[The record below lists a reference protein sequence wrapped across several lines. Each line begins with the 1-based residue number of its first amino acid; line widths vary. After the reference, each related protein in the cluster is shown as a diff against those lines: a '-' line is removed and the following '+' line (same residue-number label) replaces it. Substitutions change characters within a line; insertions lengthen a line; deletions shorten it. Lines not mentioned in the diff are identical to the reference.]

1 MSHPHQRYIAELDGV
16 RALSVMS
23 VIACHTLP
31 SAPGGFV
38 GVDIFFVLSGF
49 LITRLLLAERDS
61 HGEIGIASFYMRRAL
76 RLMPAFYTMLAAI
89 VAFLLVTGTGD
100 RLSFET
106 VLASGFYLMN
116 WTRAFGMGHDG
127 FLGHTWSLAVE
138 EQFYLLWPLLL
149 VAILGRIARGTLPR
163 AIAVLILGVMVW
175 RCTLLLAG
183 ADPMRIYNGTD
194 TRIDSLLVG
203 ALCASIRQPERS
215 PLLGRL
221 AAGSALLLALQ
232 IPFLSWQS
240 AVLQSIG
247 FTALAGL
254 AGVVVLWAASSP
266 SGASARL
273 LRSAPF
279 TGLGRISYGVYLW
292 HYPLLML
299 FLPSLREHSPAL
311 VFVLISVGSVALA
324 AISFLLVERP
334 CLAIKQ
340 RLSRQAV
347 MG

>member
-1 MSHPHQRYIAELDGV
+1 MSHPHYRYIAELDGV
-16 RALSVMS
+16 RALSVLS
-23 VIACHTLP
+23 VIACHTMP
-31 SAPGGFV
+31 SAPGGFI

-61 HGEIGIASFYMRRAL
+61 HGEIRIASFYMRRAL
-76 RLMPAFYTMLAAI
+76 RLMPAFYTMLVAI
-89 VAFLLVTGTGD
+89 VAFLLVSGTRD

-106 VLASGFYLMN
+106 VLVSGFYLMN
-116 WTRAFGMGHDG
+116 WVRAFTTGHDG

-163 AIAVLILGVMVW
+163 AIAALIIAVVIW
-175 RCTLLLAG
+175 RCALLLAG
-183 ADPMRIYNGTD
+183 AGPMRIYNGTD
-194 TRIDSLLVG
+194 TRIDLLLVG
-203 ALCASIRQPERS
+203 ALCASIRQPQRS
-215 PLLGRL
+215 PLLSRL
-221 AAGSALLLALQ
+221 AAGSALALALQ
-232 IPFLSWQS
+232 IPSLSWQN

-247 FTALAGL
+247 FTAMAGL
-254 AGVVVLWAASSP
+254 AGIVVLWAASSP
-266 SGASARL
+266 TGASARL
-273 LRSAPF
+273 LRSVPF

-292 HYPLLML
+292 HYPLLTL
-299 FLPSLREHSPAL
+299 FLPSLREHSSPL
-311 VFVLISVGSVALA
+311 VFVLVSVGSITLA
-324 AISFLLVERP
+324 TLSFILIERP